1 MLTATHPI
9 RALKRLELNAMTFR
23 VYVRWPG
30 QRVSDKTTTDSRAVA
45 ELAFRELES
54 AAAQLTSQGALGISF
69 TDNGKQIDYRRF
81 AEDGDEPKGATR
93 Q

>member
-1 MLTATHPI
+1 MLTATPV
-9 RALKRLELNAMTFR
+9 RALKSLDLNPMTFR

-54 AAAQLTSQGALGISF
+54 TATQLASQGALGISF

-81 AEDGDEPKGATR
+81 AEDGDDAKGTIK